1 MENKEKELKK
11 KETTKP
17 APEAEAGDEQAHHQP
32 LKKEL
37 EEEVAGLES
46 EVKEL
51 TEILQASEGKAREY
65 LDDLQRLKAE
75 FDNYRKRMIR
85 EQTAVIEAANQG
97 LAGKLLPVIDN
108 LERAIAAGESEP
120 LEGFADGVKMVYSQL
135 MDILKGEGLEEIDP
149 RGHPFDPRECE
160 AIMAVLSDEHE
171 DNTVIDVH
179 QKGYKWKDRLL
190 RPAMATVSKCSG
202 EDDENK

>member
-1 MENKEKELKK
+1 MENKEKELKN
-11 KETTKP
+11 KETTRP
-17 APEAEAGDEQAHHQP
+17 VEEAGEKQAHHHP

-37 EEEVAGLES
+37 EEDVAGLES

-51 TEILQASEGKAREY
+51 REELQATEGKAREY

-85 EQTAVIEAANQG
+85 EQTAVIESANQDM
-97 LAGKLLPVIDN
+97 AGKLLPVIDN
-108 LERAIAAGESEP
+108 LERAIAAGSSEP
-120 LEGFADGVKMVYSQL
+120 REGVTDGVKMVYSQL
-135 MDILKGEGLEEIDP
+135 MDILKAEGLEEIDP

-160 AIMAVLSDEHE
+160 AIMAVLSDDHE
-171 DNTVIDVH
+171 DNTVIEVH

-190 RPAMATVSKCSG
+190 RPAMATVSKCAS
-202 EDDENK
+202 EDGENK